1 MTIQEYI
8 KQGHEWIDL
17 KGVPVHECDR
27 KDVAFIHNKFFEGKE
42 LEFQNKVIS
51 SFMKICPELVW
62 EWRVYG
68 GETPDANMVEWI
80 WTQSWEIVRT
90 VDAVRNYVEREG
102 VATDTRYA
110 RFVRGWHPSQDFVVK
125 TARIFSLNYTYQEG
139 TGEFSL
145 SGFDN

>member
-27 KDVAFIHNKFFEGKE
+27 KDVAFIHIKFFEGKE

-68 GETPDANMVEWI
+68 GDTPDANMVEWI
-80 WTQSWEIVRT
+80 WTQSWEIERT
-90 VDAVRNYVEREG
+90 VDAVRDYVEREG

-125 TARIFSLNYTYQEG
+125 TARIFCLKYTYQEG
-139 TGEFSL
+139 TGEFTL